1 MDIAR
6 LKQLA
11 GIGENPHFI
20 SMPNPRQEFARR
32 HHEKMKLSMNE
43 SKPQKLELKKLAYAT
58 GDLAPV
64 LSKDN
69 VEYHYNVLSNGYVN
83 RYNNKEGDADFNYGG
98 AMLHNL
104 FWEQLQ
110 KADGSKP
117 EGAIKELIEHRFGNM
132 SSFVD
137 EMIATAM
144 TIQGSGWV
152 YLSKSGELKTT
163 PNQSYKTDILMPI
176 DMWEHSFTDYIPAK
190 DAKGKYIKAMMTI
203 IDWNQ
208 INMRMGK

>member
-1 MDIAR
+1 
-6 LKQLA
+6 
-11 GIGENPHFI
+11 
-20 SMPNPRQEFARR
+20 
-32 HHEKMKLSMNE
+32 
-43 SKPQKLELKKLAYAT
+43 
-58 GDLAPV
+58 
-64 LSKDN
+64 
-69 VEYHYNVLSNGYVN
+69 
-83 RYNNKEGDADFNYGG
+83 
-98 AMLHNL
+98 
-104 FWEQLQ
+104 
-110 KADGSKP
+110 
-117 EGAIKELIEHRFGNM
+117 LIEHRFGDM
-132 SSFVD
+132 KSFVD

-176 DMWEHSFTDYIPAK
+176 DMWEHSFTDYTPAK